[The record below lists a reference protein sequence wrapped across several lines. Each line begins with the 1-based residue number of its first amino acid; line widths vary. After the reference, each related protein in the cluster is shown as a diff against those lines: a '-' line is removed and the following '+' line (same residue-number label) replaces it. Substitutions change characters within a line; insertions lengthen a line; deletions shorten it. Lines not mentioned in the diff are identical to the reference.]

1 MKIHEYQ
8 AKRIFKEFGIPT
20 PKGDI
25 AFTPDEAIEVAKKIK
40 ANKYVLKAQIH
51 AGGRGKAGG
60 IKLASSI
67 EEVENIARKMIGMTL
82 ITPQTGPAG
91 RKVRSILIEE
101 ALDISK
107 ELYIGLTIDRAK
119 QCLVLIG
126 SPAGGVEI
134 EEIAAKNPDLI
145 FKEEIDILGLKD
157 FKARRMA
164 YNLGFKDKQ
173 INIAASLMH
182 SLYNLFIQK
191 DASLVE
197 INPLIITK
205 EGEII
210 ALDAKI
216 NFDDNALYRQP
227 SIRELRDFNEEDPLE
242 IEASKYK
249 LNYIKLE
256 GNVGCMVNG
265 AGLAMSTMDLIKL
278 AGGEPANFLD
288 VGGGANQEQIAH
300 AFKILISDKNV
311 KAILI
316 NIFGGIMRCDI
327 VAKGIVEAA
336 KEVKINM
343 PMVVRLE
350 GTNKEEGQKILQESS
365 LKFLVAETMKE
376 AADKIIQII
385 KNT

>member
-8 AKRIFKEFGIPT
+8 AKRLFKEYGIPI
-20 PKGDI
+20 PRGDV
-25 AFTPDEAIEVAKKIK
+25 AFTPDEALEIAKKIK
-40 ANKYVLKAQIH
+40 ASKYVIKAQIH

-60 IKLASSI
+60 IKKAESLD
-67 EEVENIARKMIGMTL
+67 EVENIARKMIGMTL
-82 ITPQTGPAG
+82 ITHQTGSAG
-91 RKVRSILIEE
+91 KKVRAILVEE
-101 ALDISK
+101 GVDINK
-107 ELYIGLTIDRAK
+107 ELYLGITIDRAK

-134 EEIAAKNPDLI
+134 EEVAAKSPELI
-145 FKEEIDILGLKD
+145 FKEEIDVIGLKD

-173 INIAASLMH
+173 TNLACSIMKAM
-182 SLYNLFIQK
+182 YNLFIQK

-197 INPLIITK
+197 INPLITTSNN
-205 EGEII
+205 GII

-227 SIRELRDFNEEDPLE
+227 AIRELRDFNEEEPLE

-336 KEVKINM
+336 KEVQINL

-350 GTNKEEGQKILQESS
+350 GTNKEEGKKILQESS
-365 LKFLVAETMKE
+365 LKFIVAGTMKE
-376 AADKIIQII
+376 AAEKVI
-385 KNT
+385 KMIKQ

>member
-8 AKRIFKEFGIPT
+8 AKRLFKEYGIPI
-20 PKGDI
+20 PRGDV
-25 AFTPDEAIEVAKKIK
+25 AFTPDEALEVAKKIK
-40 ANKYVLKAQIH
+40 TSKYVIKAQIH

-60 IKLASSI
+60 IKIATSL
-67 EEVENIARKMIGMTL
+67 EEVENIARKMIGMSL
-82 ITPQTGPAG
+82 ITHQTGAAG
-91 RKVRSILIEE
+91 KKVRAILVEE
-101 ALDISK
+101 GVDINK
-107 ELYIGLTIDRAK
+107 ELYLGITIDRAK

-134 EEIAAKNPDLI
+134 EEVAIKSPELI
-145 FKEEIDILGLKD
+145 FKEEIDVLGLKD

-173 INIAASLMH
+173 VNLASSIMKAM
-182 SLYNLFIQK
+182 YNLFIQK

-197 INPLIITK
+197 INPLITTSND
-205 EGEII
+205 GII

-227 SIRELRDFNEEDPLE
+227 AIRELRDFNEEEPLE

-316 NIFGGIMRCDI
+316 NIFGGIMRCDV

-336 KEVKINM
+336 KEVQINL

-350 GTNKEEGQKILQESS
+350 GTNKEEGKKLLQESS
-365 LKFLVAETMKE
+365 LKFVVAGTMKE
-376 AADKIIQII
+376 AAEKVIEMI
-385 KNT
+385 KD